1 MHNRWLF
8 VTIEVCDEVRTWTI
22 DHRLQRGSDQP
33 WPEIRTA
40 NANVDDVGN
49 ALAGRAAPATV
60 AYALGER
67 SHAFADFVDPVTDTT
82 NIVPKIGNPRRT
94 QGHVQSGAIFAVDVR
109 TGEQD
114 RKSTRLN
121 SSP

>member
-22 DHRLQRGSDQP
+22 DHRRQRGADQP

-67 SHAFADFVDPVTDTT
+67 SPAFADFVDPVTDTPT
-82 NIVPKIGNPRRT
+82 IVPKNGNPRHPP
-94 QGHVQSGAIFAVDVR
+94 GHENGRASGR
-109 TGEQD
+109 E
-114 RKSTRLN
+114 RE
-121 SSP
+121 